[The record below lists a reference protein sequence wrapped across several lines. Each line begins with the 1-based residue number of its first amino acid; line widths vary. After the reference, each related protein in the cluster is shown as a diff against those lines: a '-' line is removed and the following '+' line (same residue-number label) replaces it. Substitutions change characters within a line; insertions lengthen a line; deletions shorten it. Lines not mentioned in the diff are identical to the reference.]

1 MHKRKRLKPRDAPP
15 LPLKWRGIRGL
26 KPPNSMKFQSAPL
39 VTRGRKPRGPGIP
52 AQGDEL
58 PRRPADAAPRGF
70 QSFQSFQSAPLVT
83 RGRKPRGPGIPA
95 QGDLPRKGQ
104 PIPPDRGIAERA
116 SGPPPRVAAPRHGQ
130 AGDLGDRVDRVVNDQ
145 ARIARQLLQLGG
157 QARAAWRA
165 AREVAGQLQQVNR
178 NALKR

>member
-1 MHKRKRLKPRDAPP
+1 
-15 LPLKWRGIRGL
+15 
-26 KPPNSMKFQSAPL
+26 MK
-39 VTRGRKPRGPGIP
+39 
-52 AQGDEL
+52 
-58 PRRPADAAPRGF
+58 
-70 QSFQSFQSAPLVT
+70 FQSAPLVT

-145 ARIARQLLQLGG
+145 TRIARQLLQLGG